1 MYIKCKSKRIGG
13 FRRCPAG
20 GGDWNASPQE
30 VSGAQLLF
38 RLLIWVLV
46 TWVCSFVK
54 IRQNLC
60 SLGNIFLNVNYILLK
75 YLSNQKNL
83 FLASCLWNQYFARGL
98 SSTEMR
104 LRSETLTW
112 LHLFP
117 RSHTVDFPNQ
127 NHFLLTS
134 IPGLSVFSMVLH
146 LFWARKST
154 SFRWLVTITGLKFV
168 FVPLLSQ

>member
-83 FLASCLWNQYFARGL
+83 FFGQLLMKSVFCKGSVFYRNEAEVGNTNLASPFSKKSCCRF
-98 SSTEMR
+98 SKPKPFSTDF
-104 LRSETLTW
+104 
-112 LHLFP
+112 HP
-117 RSHTVDFPNQ
+117 RALCIFHG
-127 NHFLLTS
+127 
-134 IPGLSVFSMVLH
+134 I
-146 LFWARKST
+146 A
-154 SFRWLVTITGLKFV
+154 
-168 FVPLLSQ
+168 PLLG